1 MADDDYEGVNA
12 DMQVEKFS
20 EQVYSDSQKYT
31 SKFSAYGRPPVD
43 IKSLSQGDIHLMVS
57 LFPFNPIF
65 ISPVT
70 ITENLIQTP
79 R

>member
-12 DMQVEKFS
+12 DYQVEKFS

-31 SKFSAYGRPPVD
+31 GKYSAYHRPPID

-57 LFPFNPIF
+57 
-65 ISPVT
+65 
-70 ITENLIQTP
+70 
-79 R
+79 